1 MISASMLKLF
11 FTQKKQGE
19 AAYGVSQTLLP
30 LNKEGLQQMLELGQ
44 SRVNSVFK

>member
-11 FTQKKQGE
+11 FSKKQGE

-30 LNKEGLQQMLELGQ
+30 FNKEGLEQMLNLGQ
-44 SRVNSVFK
+44 SRVNSVFN

>member
-30 LNKEGLQQMLELGQ
+30 LNKEGLGQMLKLD
-44 SRVNSVFK
+44 